1 MLNRYDVGGTVTSK
15 SLYNLR
21 LDPEMR
27 ADLQAMAD
35 EQDRSLHNMIINL
48 LRRSIEEWKQQ
59 RSQSDPSVSP

>member
-1 MLNRYDVGGTVTSK
+1 
-15 SLYNLR
+15 
-21 LDPEMR
+21 MR